1 MKSKAWLVFRK
12 EILTMVRDR
21 RLTIS
26 VVVISL
32 LVMPLLMGF
41 IGNIDRLTG
50 APDRPVTVIVQTGDD
65 VIFEALAGMPQ
76 VQIHRPG
83 TRFEVVDGPSLR
95 VVKEGALYRVYGDGT
110 NGPVWRTVTELKERI
125 EAERDRRVAEALAAR
140 GITPS
145 ELRPFEV
152 QIVDTAG
159 PDRRAGILLS
169 VLIPYLAIILL
180 VSNANRAMYV
190 AVGEKEKNTLATLLV
205 SNAPRRDIVIGKI
218 LAIMVFSVVS
228 SLLLVVGMI
237 LFANFGFSLEGLP
250 NGVNYSLTFTQVAQL
265 IVNLTA
271 LAFLIAAIIMLLG
284 TYARSAREAGIYTTP
299 LLFIAIFLA
308 VFSFS
313 STDFGPAAYAAPI
326 LGNALSMR
334 DTFLGNLVPNRLL
347 LAVTGNLLVFL
358 VLVVATV
365 RMYHR
370 ERILFRE

>member
-1 MKSKAWLVFRK
+1 MKNKAWLVFRK

-50 APDRPVTVIVQTGDD
+50 APDRPVTVIVQTDD
-65 VIFEALAGMPQ
+65 EVILAALADMPL
-76 VQIHRPG
+76 VRIHRPG
-83 TRFEVVDGPSLR
+83 TRFEMVDGPSLR

-125 EAERDRRVAEALAAR
+125 EAERDRRVAQALAAR
-140 GITPS
+140 GITRAD
-145 ELRPFEV
+145 LRPFEV
-152 QIVDTAG
+152 QVVDTAG

-265 IVNLTA
+265 IVNLSA

-313 STDFGPAAYAAPI
+313 STDFGPTAYAAPI
-326 LGNALSMR
+326 LGNALAMR
-334 DTFLGNLVPNRLL
+334 DTFLGNLVPERLL
-347 LAVTGNLLVFL
+347 LAVGGNLLVFL

>member
-1 MKSKAWLVFRK
+1 
-12 EILTMVRDR
+12 MVRDR

-32 LVMPLLMGF
+32 FVMPLLMGF

-50 APDRPVTVIVQTGDD
+50 APDRPVAVIVQTGDE
-65 VIFEALAGMPQ
+65 VILDALAAMPQ
-76 VQIHRPG
+76 VLILRTGP
-83 TRFEVVDGPSLR
+83 RFEMVDGPSLR
-95 VVKEGALYRVYGDGT
+95 VVKEGALYRIYGDGT
-110 NGPVWRTVTELKERI
+110 NAQVWRTVAELKERI
-125 EAERDRRVAEALAAR
+125 EAERDRRVAQALAAR
-140 GITPS
+140 GIS
-145 ELRPFEV
+145 RSDLRPFEV
-152 QIVDTAG
+152 QVVDTAG
-159 PDRRAGILLS
+159 PDRRTGILLS

-205 SNAPRRDIVIGKI
+205 SNVPRRDIVVGKI

-250 NGVNYSLTFTQVAQL
+250 DGINYSLTFTQVAQL
-265 IVNLTA
+265 IVNLSA

-313 STDFGPAAYAAPI
+313 STDFGPAAYAVPI
-326 LGNALSMR
+326 LGNALAMR
-334 DTFLGNLVPNRLL
+334 DTFLGNLVPGRLL
-347 LAVTGNLLVFL
+347 LAVGGNLLVFL
-358 VLVVATV
+358 ALVVATV